1 MILLGIALGYLSD
14 YIIFVLVHI
23 RKQGNSL
30 YYALAVTLVSSIS
43 LFSEFKMLIANSI
56 AVFLVSFL
64 YFFILRRINNGILY
78 ILTMGIGLLV
88 AVFIT
93 ALLAILFAVILGVD
107 ADTIQKLL

>member
-14 YIIFVLVHI
+14 YIIFVLVHT

-56 AVFLVSFL
+56 AVFLVSFFL
-64 YFFILRRINNGILY
+64 LFYFKKN
-78 ILTMGIGLLV
+78 
-88 AVFIT
+88 
-93 ALLAILFAVILGVD
+93 
-107 ADTIQKLL
+107 K